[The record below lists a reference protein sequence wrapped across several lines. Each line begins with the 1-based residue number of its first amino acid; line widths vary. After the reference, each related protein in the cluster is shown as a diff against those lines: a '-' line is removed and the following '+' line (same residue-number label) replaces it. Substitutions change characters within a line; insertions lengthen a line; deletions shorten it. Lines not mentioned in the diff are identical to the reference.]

1 MSKYR
6 IKFFIYAVLPFLVL
20 ICGCSPPKEPQ
31 PNVIWI
37 LLDALR
43 AHNLSCYGYDRPTS
57 PNIDK
62 LANEGVLFE
71 DNFTQGMYTTISVPS
86 YMTGRYFPVFC
97 HEPVEGYE
105 ISREPPPGEYL
116 LPAIMKRNGYETA
129 LISSHAWFSPNS
141 RLYKA
146 FDEGLIV
153 KAASAQRR
161 HYAPFEEVNNVVF
174 AWLRRLHE
182 RPFFLHVHVM
192 DTHFPHVLDPPY
204 DKWQLEDYAGD
215 QVKDGRV
222 VKLGRAGLSDADKE
236 QLRGLYDGGI
246 LYADEH
252 VGALIHKLGEL
263 DLLKKTVVIISSD
276 HGELLGEDG
285 WRCGHGEASD
295 DWQMRV
301 PLVMAGPGL
310 PRGARVSALTEN
322 ADIVPTLIDLLGL
335 NTDARTDGKSLVPL
349 LGGSDA
355 EPLHRYVFARYAS
368 GGYDGTTCYIIRD
381 KEYKYEYTPDLN
393 TERLYRVPDTVPRRE
408 DLREA
413 KPEIVAAMRQYVQEE
428 LLPLREE
435 YDNLPS
441 RAFHF
446 SLRRIAQDV
455 VEPKEAVLFEGA
467 GFTKDAPV
475 DDRTDNRWSFSR
487 KLTALWTSW
496 EEDAPRITLRL
507 DVPNG
512 SYHAYMYVLSC
523 SRYLQGKPASAFLV
537 KAENDK
543 EFKRIEETSRRPE
556 NLGFEFV
563 SIGEYEIEDGSFDV
577 TLDDGGEEHW
587 SIVKRFVLVPR
598 SEERS
603 VDEERLRWLRDL
615 GYAK

>member
-6 IKFFIYAVLPFLVL
+6 IKFSIYAVLPLLLL
-20 ICGCSPPKEPQ
+20 ICGCNPPKEPQ

-37 LLDALR
+37 VLDALR
-43 AHNLSCYGYDRPTS
+43 AHNLSCYGYERPTS

-71 DNFTQGMYTTISVPS
+71 DNFTQGMFTAISVPS
-86 YMTGRYFPVFC
+86 YMTGRYFPVFS
-97 HEPVEGYE
+97 HEPAVGYE
-105 ISREPPPGEYL
+105 VSREPPPGEYL
-116 LPAIMKRNGYETA
+116 LPAIMKGNGYETA
-129 LISSHAWFSPNS
+129 LITSHAWFSPDS
-141 RLYKA
+141 RLYKS
-146 FDEGLIV
+146 FDEGIIV
-153 KAASAQRR
+153 KPAKGQAV
-161 HYAPFEEVNNVVF
+161 HYAPFEEVNSVVF
-174 AWLRRLHE
+174 SWLTKPHD

-204 DKWQLEDYAGD
+204 DKWLLEGYTGD

-222 VKLGRAGLSDADKE
+222 VKLGRAGFSDTDKE

-246 LYADEH
+246 LYADAQ
-252 VGALIHKLGEL
+252 VGALIHKLEEL
-263 DLLKKTVVIISSD
+263 DLLEKTVIIISSD

-295 DWQMRV
+295 DWQMQV

-310 PRGARVSALTEN
+310 PRGVRVSALTEN
-322 ADIVPTLIDLLGL
+322 ADIVPTLIELLGL
-335 NTDARTDGKSLVPL
+335 KTDAGADGKSLLPL
-349 LGGSDA
+349 LDGSPA

-381 KEYKYEYTPDLN
+381 KQYKYEYTPDLN
-393 TERLYRVPDTVPRRE
+393 TEHLYRVPDTVPKRE
-408 DLREA
+408 DLREVN
-413 KPEIVAAMRQYVQEE
+413 PEIVAAMRQYAEDNLVPLQEQ
-428 LLPLREE
+428 

-441 RAFHF
+441 KAFHF

-467 GFTKDAPV
+467 ALTTDEPV

-487 KLTALWTSW
+487 SLTALWASW
-496 EEDAPRITLRL
+496 EEDAPPVTLRL
-507 DVPNG
+507 EVPNG
-512 SYHAYMYVLSC
+512 SYLAYMYVLSC
-523 SRYLQGKPASAFLV
+523 SAYLQRKPASAFLV

-543 EFKRIEETSRRPE
+543 EFKRVEEASRRPE

-577 TLDDGGEEHW
+577 TLDDADEEHW
-587 SIVKRFVLVPR
+587 AIVKRFVLIPR

-603 VDEERLRWLRDL
+603 VDEERLRRLRDL

>member
-6 IKFFIYAVLPFLVL
+6 IKSFIYAVLPFLVL

-43 AHNLSCYGYDRPTS
+43 AHNLSCYGYDRPPS

-141 RLYKA
+141 RMYKA
-146 FDEGLIV
+146 FDESIIV
-153 KAASAQRR
+153 KPTSMQRR
-161 HYAPFEEVNNVVF
+161 RYAPFEKLNSAVF
-174 AWLRRLHE
+174 SWLTKPHE
-182 RPFFLHVHVM
+182 RPFFLHVYAM

-204 DKWQLEDYAGD
+204 DKWLLEGYTGD

-222 VKLGRAGLSDADKE
+222 VKKRGVRFSETDKE

-246 LYADEH
+246 LYADTH
-252 VGALIHKLGEL
+252 IGALIHQLEQL
-263 DLLKKTVVIISSD
+263 DLLEKTIIIISSD

-285 WRCGHGEASD
+285 WRYEHGGASD
-295 DWQMRV
+295 DWQMQV

-310 PRGARVSALTEN
+310 PRGVRVSALTEN
-322 ADIVPTLIDLLGL
+322 ADIVPTLIEMLGL
-335 NTDARTDGKSLVPL
+335 ETDARTDGKSLAPL
-349 LGGSDA
+349 LSGSRA
-355 EPLHRYVFARYAS
+355 EPLHRYVFGRYVT

-381 KEYKYEYTPDLN
+381 KQYKYEFTPDLN
-393 TERLYRVPDTVPRRE
+393 TDNLYRVPDTVPNRE
-408 DLREA
+408 ELREL
-413 KPEIVAAMRQYVQEE
+413 KPEIVAAMRQYIQDNLV
-428 LLPLREE
+428 PLREE
-435 YDNLPS
+435 YDILPS
-441 RAFHF
+441 RAHYFT
-446 SLRRIAQDV
+446 LRGIAEKV
-455 VEPKEAVLFEGA
+455 VEPKEAVLVENA
-467 GFTKDAPV
+467 GLTKDEPI
-475 DDRTDNRWSFSR
+475 DNRTDNRWSFS
-487 KLTALWTSW
+487 KTMNWLWASW
-496 EEDAPRITLRL
+496 EEDAPQITLRL
-507 DVPNG
+507 EVPNG
-512 SYHAYMYVLSC
+512 SYLAYMQILSC
-523 SRYLQGKPASAFLV
+523 SGFLQRKPASAFLV

-543 EFKRIEETSRRPE
+543 EFKRVEDTSRRPE
-556 NLGFEFV
+556 NFGFEFV
-563 SIGEYEIEDGSFDV
+563 DIGEYEIEDGSFDV
-577 TLDDGGEEHW
+577 TLDDGDEEHW
-587 SIVKRFVLVPR
+587 AVVKRFVLIPL
-598 SEERS
+598 SEERP
-603 VDEERLRWLRDL
+603 VDQERLRRLRDL
-615 GYAK
+615 GYAR